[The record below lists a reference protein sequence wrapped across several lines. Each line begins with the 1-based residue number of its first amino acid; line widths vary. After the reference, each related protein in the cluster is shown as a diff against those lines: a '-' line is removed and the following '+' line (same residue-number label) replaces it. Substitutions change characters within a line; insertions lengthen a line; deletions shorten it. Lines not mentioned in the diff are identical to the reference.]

1 MDAARLN
8 YVIDQCLRRRR
19 REGQPTLAYAEVAR
33 FLGVQPITLRR
44 WLSGERPV
52 PRQVE
57 IIFEIFHGWPEV
69 RAGAVD
75 NLIEER
81 DREIKGLEIE
91 KQH

>member
-8 YVIDQCLRRRR
+8 FVIEQCLRGGRKEDRRVFH
-19 REGQPTLAYAEVAR
+19 AEIAR

-52 PRQVE
+52 PRMAEV
-57 IIFEIFHGWPEV
+57 IFEILLNWPEI

-75 NLIEER
+75 KLIAKR
-81 DREIKGLEIE
+81 DKDLEGE